1 MRQIKQ
7 RLGRALEPFDADLI
21 QQQRQ
26 DNGHREAEDQI
37 QHVQQQ
43 RIDNGFGEITVLKT
57 FSKIFKPTTC
67 CPRNLCRSYNSGT
80 LQTSPCRRST

>member
-43 RIDNGFGEITVLKT
+43 RIDNEITVLKN
-57 FSKIFKPTTC
+57 F
-67 CPRNLCRSYNSGT
+67 LED
-80 LQTSPCRRST
+80 L

>member
-26 DNGHREAEDQI
+26 DNGHREAENQI

-43 RIDNGFGEITVLKT
+43 RIDNGFGEITVLKN
-57 FSKIFKPTTC
+57 F
-67 CPRNLCRSYNSGT
+67 LED
-80 LQTSPCRRST
+80 L

>member
-7 RLGRALEPFDADLI
+7 RLGRALEPFDADFI

-43 RIDNGFGEITVLKT
+43 RVDNSLGEITVLKN
-57 FSKIFKPTTC
+57 FFK
-67 CPRNLCRSYNSGT
+67 NL
-80 LQTSPCRRST
+80 